1 MLASASQLIRQF
13 LSTADTANQAELNK
27 TTTQFE
33 LLLPRRYIRQRV
45 AEEDNI
51 VLEQIVLRYLYEN
64 QHFEAIKP
72 LVTCQRVAAVLD
84 LAITLQINS
93 LV

>member
-1 MLASASQLIRQF
+1 MLASASQLIRQ
-13 LSTADTANQAELNK
+13 LLGTADTANQVELNK
-27 TTTQFE
+27 TTSQFE

-51 VLEQIVLRYLYEN
+51 VLEQIILRYIYEN
-64 QHFEAIKP
+64 QHFDAIKP

-84 LAITLQINS
+84 LAMTL
-93 LV
+93 